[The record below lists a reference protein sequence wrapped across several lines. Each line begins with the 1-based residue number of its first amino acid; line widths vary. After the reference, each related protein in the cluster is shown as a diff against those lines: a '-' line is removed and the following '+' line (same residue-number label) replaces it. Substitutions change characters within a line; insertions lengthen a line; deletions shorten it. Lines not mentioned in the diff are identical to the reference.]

1 MSEES
6 GKFEETLFYLSDF
19 YELELNKI
27 TKNLSTIIEPAM
39 LLLIGLVVAG
49 LALAIITPIY
59 EITGNIKR

>member
-19 YELELNKI
+19 MNWVIKLPKI
-27 TKNLSTIIEPAM
+27 SPRLFEPAM

-49 LALAIITPIY
+49 LALASYQP
-59 EITGNIKR
+59 